1 LSIRLFTGVSR
12 AACTVG
18 ALLTVAI
25 SFLCPHSSP
34 CAGEGLQ
41 AGVAVVDITPP
52 IPWRMSGYFYE
63 RVSSGVKDPLQA
75 KALVLEQGDVTAAMV
90 FCDLVGVPRQV
101 SDRARQGIARATGIP
116 TDNIVIA
123 ATHTHTGPLY
133 YGPLRELFHQRAV
146 ERFGSDSNESIDY
159 PAKLVEQVSS
169 AVVKA
174 QSDLRP
180 VEIAAGVARE
190 DRLAFNRRFHMRDGS
205 VRFNP
210 GQLNPDIVRPTG
222 PIDPDVGL
230 LALKTDGADEPF
242 AAVISYALHL
252 DTTNGTE
259 YSADYPRFLEEG
271 LRKKFGNSFTA
282 LFGAGTCGDVN
293 HIDVRTKEVRRA
305 EEIGGLLA
313 ETVGRALEDDVL
325 MPVAKPKLA
334 VAAATVNAPLQT
346 YTSAEVDEARQ
357 NLEIVGQRKLPFLDE
372 VKAYSIVALQSYEEP
387 TLPLEVQAFRIS
399 DDVAIVTLPSEIFVE
414 LGLAIKAA
422 SPFETTLVIELANDS
437 LGYIPTK
444 KAFAEGSYETVN
456 SRVEPGVGEML
467 VEAAVKL
474 LKQLK

>member
-1 LSIRLFTGVSR
+1 MSLGF
-12 AACTVG
+12 
-18 ALLTVAI
+18 VAI
-25 SFLCPHSSP
+25 CL
-34 CAGEGLQ
+34 ATILLGLQ
-41 AGVAVVDITPP
+41 TAPCRGDELRAGVAAVDITPP
-52 IPWRMSGYFYE
+52 VPWRMSGYFYE
-63 RVSSGVKDPLQA
+63 RVSTGVKDPLQA
-75 KALVLEQGDVTAAMV
+75 KALVLKQGDVAAAMV
-90 FCDLVGVPRQV
+90 FCDLVGVPREV
-101 SDRARQGIARATGIP
+101 SDRARTMVHQTTGIP
-116 TDNIVIA
+116 RENVVIT

-133 YGPLRELFHQRAV
+133 YGPLRELFHQRAM
-146 ERFGSDSNESIDY
+146 ERSGADPNESIDY
-159 PAKLVEQVSS
+159 PAKLVEQITS
-169 AVVKA
+169 AVAKA
-174 QSDLRP
+174 ASKLRP
-180 VEIAAGVARE
+180 VEIAAGAARE

-210 GQLNPDIVRPTG
+210 GQLNPDIVRPAG

-230 LALKTDGADEPF
+230 LALKTAGADEPF

-252 DTTNGTE
+252 DTTSGTE

-271 LRKKFGNSFTA
+271 LRKKFGSSFIA

-305 EEIGGLLA
+305 EEIGSLLA
-313 ETVGRALEDDVL
+313 ETVGRTLENDVL
-325 MPVAKPKLA
+325 RPVVKPKLA
-334 VAAATVNAPLQT
+334 VASAMVNAPLQT
-346 YTSAEVDEARQ
+346 YTSAEVDDARQ

-372 VKAYSIVALQSYEEP
+372 VKAYSIVALQSYESS

-422 SPFETTLVIELANDS
+422 SPFKTTLVIELANDV

-467 VEAAVKL
+467 VETAVKL
-474 LKQLK
+474 LNDLK